1 MMYNY
6 TFEELLD
13 KTLLIGL
20 TYYSKY
26 GELIE
31 RKQLFGTVI
40 KSDNNGITIRQTDN
54 KTFTLPPYLSFTYL
68 KVKASYFAPFTVRAP
83 IILLH
88 SAKPTFSANRII
100 RRLPDQVCV

>member
-6 TFEELLD
+6 TFEELLG

-40 KSDNNGITIRQTDN
+40 KSDNNGITIRKADN
-54 KTFTLPPYLSFTYL
+54 KTFTLPPDLSAINIAAPGEYRLKSTSEIVVNPNYLAVYNIT
-68 KVKASYFAPFTVRAP
+68 
-83 IILLH
+83 
-88 SAKPTFSANRII
+88 KPE
-100 RRLPDQVCV
+100 VCN